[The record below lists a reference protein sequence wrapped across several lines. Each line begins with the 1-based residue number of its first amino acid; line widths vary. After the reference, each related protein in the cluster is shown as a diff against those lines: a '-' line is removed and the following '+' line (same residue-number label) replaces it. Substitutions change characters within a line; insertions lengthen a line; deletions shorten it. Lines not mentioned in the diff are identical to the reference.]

1 LTLEKIKQN
10 IMKKILVIL
19 SLVAFVGVNVSVAQT
34 PQASTAKES
43 AKKETVVKADEKSAS
58 HACCKN
64 GSKKNCTAEQMKNCT
79 PAEKAACNHGD
90 KAKAD
95 AGTEKKE
102 GTKANTN

>member
-1 LTLEKIKQN
+1 
-10 IMKKILVIL
+10 MKKILAIL

-34 PQASTAKES
+34 PQAATKET
-43 AKKETVVKADEKSAS
+43 KKETVVKADEKSAS
-58 HACCKN
+58 HSCCKS
-64 GSKKNCTAEQMKNCT
+64 GSKKSCTAEQMKNCT

-102 GTKANTN
+102 GTKANSN